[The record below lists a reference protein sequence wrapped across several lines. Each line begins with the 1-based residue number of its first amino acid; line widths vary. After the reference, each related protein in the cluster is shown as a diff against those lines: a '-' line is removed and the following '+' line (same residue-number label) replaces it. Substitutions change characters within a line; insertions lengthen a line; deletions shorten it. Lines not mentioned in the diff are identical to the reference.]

1 MQLKSFTKNEIM
13 YRKDKNLT
21 VETILQPVQLGPIT
35 LRNPIIKA
43 ATSEGRSPEGK
54 VTQALIDFHRGFI
67 IGGIGMTTLAYCA
80 ISEEGFAA
88 PGEILMVKENISG
101 LKKFTEAMHEAGG
114 KASAQLG
121 HAGPVA
127 TKKITGV
134 RPIAPSRFFNLTSM
148 QLCRAITQSEM
159 EQIKIQFA
167 DAAEVAVKAGFDAI
181 ELHFGHLYLVSSFF
195 SPWLNK
201 RTDEYGGSIENRT
214 RFAKEILLAVKER
227 VQNQLA
233 IIVKLSMDD
242 GIKGSIWL
250 EESTETA
257 RILDETG
264 VVDAFE
270 LTMGSSV
277 SNQMYLFRGETDI
290 DGMAAT
296 QKGIMKLGV
305 KWFGRR
311 ILGEYPYR
319 DLYMLESA
327 RQFQTVVKKAKLI
340 LLGGI
345 NTFEHIARA
354 KQEGFSMVAMGRA
367 LLREPDSIEKMRKN
381 PHQAGL
387 CIHCNKCMFSVYST
401 TNCVFTKNYATT
413 SHVAIF

>member
-1 MQLKSFTKNEIM
+1 MTQEAT
-13 YRKDKNLT
+13 T
-21 VETILQPVQLGPIT
+21 QTATIFQPVQLGPIT
-35 LRNPIIKA
+35 LRNPVIKA

-67 IGGIGMTTLAYCA
+67 EGGIAMTTLAYCS
-80 ISEEGFAA
+80 ISKAGFAA
-88 PGEILMVKENISG
+88 PGEILMVKENTSG
-101 LKKFTEAMHEAGG
+101 LKRFTAAMHEAGG

-134 RPIAPSRFFNLTSM
+134 QPIAPSRFFNLTSM
-148 QLCRAITQSEM
+148 QTCRAITIPEM
-159 EQIKIQFA
+159 KEIVNQFA
-167 DAAEVAVKAGFDAI
+167 DAAEVAVEAGFDAI

-195 SPWLNK
+195 SPWINK

-227 VQNQLA
+227 VQDRLA

-250 EESTETA
+250 DDSTETA

-264 VVDAFE
+264 AVDAFE

-290 DGMAAT
+290 DGMAQT

-305 KWFGRR
+305 KWFGRQ
-311 ILGEYPYR
+311 ILGEYPYE
-319 DLYMLESA
+319 DLYMLSSA

-345 NTFEHIARA
+345 NSFEDMVTAVR
-354 KQEGFSMVAMGRA
+354 EGFPLFAMGRA
-367 LLREPDSIEKMRKN
+367 LLREPDIINKIKVN
-381 PHQAGL
+381 PSKSGL
-387 CIHCNKCMFSVYST
+387 CIHCNKCMFSVFTT
-401 TNCVFTKNYATT
+401 TNCVFTKHYAT
-413 SHVAIF
+413 SSQVALV